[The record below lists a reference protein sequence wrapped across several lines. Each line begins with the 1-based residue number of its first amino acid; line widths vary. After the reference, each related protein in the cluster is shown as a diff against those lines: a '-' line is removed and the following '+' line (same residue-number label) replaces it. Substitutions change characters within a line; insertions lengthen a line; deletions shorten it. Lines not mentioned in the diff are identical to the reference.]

1 MDVFFISLLF
11 FYTLITWRLDFV
23 TLFLG
28 LFFFLLT
35 ISKEFNTC
43 LKQQQQTRVY
53 IFMHTFTL
61 YYFYNIF
68 NIASYMLGTEL
79 ELYSECV
86 RWIQQGNVFFW
97 LVYR

>member
-1 MDVFFISLLF
+1 MFFLYHSSSFIHSSHGGLTLLPYF
-11 FYTLITWRLDFV
+11 WVCL
-23 TLFLG
+23 
-28 LFFFLLT
+28 FFLLT